1 LTGLTV
7 GEKLQLESEGEGE
20 DKAYKAEAKRLL
32 DSVIK
37 QNKDEKAVSP
47 LPMVLTIV
55 ECHCRT
61 CSGSLSRS
69 SSTYGTLIFRSLIRS
84 KYTPPI
90 P

>member
-1 LTGLTV
+1 MV

-20 DKAYKAEAKRLL
+20 EKAYKAEAKRLL

-37 QNKDEKAVSP
+37 QNKDGKAVYP
-47 LPMVLTIV
+47 LTIVLTIV

-61 CSGSLSRS
+61 CCRTLSRS
-69 SSTYGTLIFRSLIRS
+69 SSTNGTCHFGSLIRS